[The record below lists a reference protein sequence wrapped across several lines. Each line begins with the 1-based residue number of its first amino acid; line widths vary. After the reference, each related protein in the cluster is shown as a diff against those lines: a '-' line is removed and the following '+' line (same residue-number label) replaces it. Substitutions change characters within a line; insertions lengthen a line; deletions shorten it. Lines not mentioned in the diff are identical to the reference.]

1 MLYLHLKAARQYM
14 VQLEKKQRD
23 NGQSAGG
30 GQPTV
35 CAQSLQTAEHSQA
48 KQCRHG
54 PWHQVSDWQ
63 HVVEV
68 YL

>member
-1 MLYLHLKAARQYM
+1 MF
-14 VQLEKKQRD
+14 QLEDKQRD
-23 NGQSAGG
+23 NGQWAGG
-30 GQPTV
+30 GQPIV